1 MLPPPAL
8 MALARGMNGIGAAG
22 INWNRFLPLADKVK
36 GENICYL
43 PGTLLNYDL
52 WIEYTSTVKGHWQQ
66 KYVLPCLKGRLK
78 YSIPGISKKKY
89 RCLICYAF
97 KTWQGA
103 SLK

>member
-1 MLPPPAL
+1 

-52 WIEYTSTVKGHWQQ
+52 LIELRQ
-66 KYVLPCLKGRLK
+66 RLK
-78 YSIPGISKKKY
+78 DIGNKNMY
-89 RCLICYAF
+89 CLA
-97 KTWQGA
+97 
-103 SLK
+103 